1 MSSPFGVGACS
12 PNIWGILVVP
22 QGEESYIGNDQSG
35 LKDKNKCLPK
45 SYIGKSSLLVGEK
58 KCFLSKN
65 KVSMVETLITVMA
78 VRFLGILDNVISN
91 ANTLCH
97 STVPLGADQIL
108 LRGAQLRN
116 TQWVHGI
123 VVYTGHDTKLMQVG
137 LLSMKSFQA
146 LLEMHDSSSFLM
158 PLAQTEQISHQIF
171 LSLIP
176 HTHIGNKVKEILK
189 FLPCEK
195 SSLHMGTLRNCSQ
208 DHMIQECPMVVCVFQ
223 LLVLTSS
230 GLCTACLQ

>member
-1 MSSPFGVGACS
+1 
-12 PNIWGILVVP
+12 
-22 QGEESYIGNDQSG
+22 
-35 LKDKNKCLPK
+35 
-45 SYIGKSSLLVGEK
+45 
-58 KCFLSKN
+58 
-65 KVSMVETLITVMA
+65 MVETLITVMA

-146 LLEMHDSSSFLM
+146 LLEMHDSSSFLV

-176 HTHIGNKVKEILK
+176 HTHIGKKVNEILK
-189 FLPCEK
+189 FLPCVK
-195 SSLHMGTLRNCSQ
+195 SSLHMGTLRNFSQ
-208 DHMIQECPMVVCVFQ
+208 DHMMQERPMVVCVFQ

-230 GLCTACLQ
+230 GLCISVCNKVFILCFYYNAMINFKLGVFS